1 MIEDF
6 TTTIKAQLYERVSSP
21 LLSSFFISWCGWN
34 YKFILILFSGMASH
48 EKIVYIDLNIF
59 PNLMSAVIH
68 GALLPTLTS
77 LLLIFV
83 YPIPAEFIYRHVK
96 INQRRLK
103 EIQQSIDDESPLSK
117 EQARKIRREALEN
130 QLKYETEID
139 AKNVENARL
148 KEIISD
154 LQQKME
160 KPNGSLVAEDVKPD
174 SYEETDIKAEV
185 LDEQDDDFLAAYK
198 IARDEPSANNAKN
211 AMVGT
216 FNGSEEQSFDAF
228 MRETLLDYLGGLKE
242 FSNLQYDV
250 SASAGKLKVL
260 LGGPDGLFLPYVT
273 SEYTRDTAL
282 EVLDTIKRALSSGS
296 PPNINKSASKIGDG
310 KSGPD
315 FNVVKKLILKGFA
328 AGETPS
334 EIHSEL
340 ASLGIPK
347 SLIISVMEEVRR
359 SNLGSHPET

>member
-1 MIEDF
+1 MIEDL

-59 PNLMSAVIH
+59 PNLTSAVVH
-68 GALLPTLTS
+68 GALLPALTS

-117 EQARKIRREALEN
+117 EQARKLRRESLEN
-130 QLKYETEID
+130 QLKYEAEID
-139 AKNVENARL
+139 SKNIENARL

-154 LQQKME
+154 LQQKLE
-160 KPNGSLVAEDVKPD
+160 KPKEDLVAEDVIPD
-174 SYEETDIKAEV
+174 SNEEADIQANV
-185 LDEQDDDFLAAYK
+185 LDDQDDDFLAAYQ
-198 IARDEPSANNAKN
+198 IARDRPSASDTENAT
-211 AMVGT
+211 VGT
-216 FNGSEEQSFDAF
+216 SIASEEQSLDAF
-228 MRETLLDYLGGLKE
+228 VRETLLDYLGDLRE
-242 FSNLQYDV
+242 FSNLEYDV
-250 SASAGKLKVL
+250 SASRGKIKVL
-260 LGGPDGLFLPYVT
+260 LGRHDGLFLPYVT
-273 SEYTRDTAL
+273 GEYTKDTAL
-282 EVLDTIKRALSSGS
+282 EVLETIKRALSSGS
-296 PPNINKSASKIGDG
+296 PPAISKSASKVENG

-315 FNVVKKLILKGFA
+315 FNVVKNLVLKSFA

-334 EIHSEL
+334 QIRTKL
-340 ASLGIPK
+340 ASLGVPK
-347 SLIISVMEEVRR
+347 ALIISVMEEVRK
-359 SNLGSHPET
+359 SNLGSGPGI